1 MTQTCRPAGAWENWF
16 ADVLYTYRPAGATE
30 EQYVSVPIRET
41 VWTPI
46 ECTGAGSANLLGEAT
61 SPLR

>member
-1 MTQTCRPAGAWENWF
+1 MTQTG
-16 ADVLYTYRPAGATE
+16 RPAGATE